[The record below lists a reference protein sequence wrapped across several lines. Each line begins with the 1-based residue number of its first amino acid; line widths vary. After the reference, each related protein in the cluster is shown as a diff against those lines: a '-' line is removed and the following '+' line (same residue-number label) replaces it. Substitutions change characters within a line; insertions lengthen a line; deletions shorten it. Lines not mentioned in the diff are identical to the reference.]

1 MQEKKT
7 KAYSYIRF
15 SSKKQEKGDSLKRQR
30 EDRQRWLDRHPNV
43 ILDDEIDLE
52 ELGVSGYF
60 GKNLH
65 PEYGKLGNFIKLCE
79 DGLIPENSYLLLEHL
94 DRFSR
99 GDAIDVAKIFKDLVV
114 KHGLR
119 IVALS
124 PSEQTVDRTNVGNT
138 ETVISIVL
146 GFQMA
151 HIYSRNLS
159 KRLRKAWKTKKD
171 KARNGERFKTVNH
184 PAWLVQQ
191 KDGSFKADK
200 NKVKAISHIFEQVIA
215 GMSQAKIV
223 KSLND
228 LYPPIAR
235 GKYWSPSYVCRLLND
250 RRVLGEFQ
258 LHKKGENE
266 KMIPD
271 GKPIKDYFPRVIEES
286 IFYEAQAKK
295 TKHKRVAKN
304 QRGEL
309 RNIFKSLVFCSDGY
323 PMFFQKGHYTNR
335 YGSYYEWE
343 RLRSYGHKLGIKG
356 SCKTTIDYIAF
367 EELMMVSLAELN
379 EDDIAERKNKSK
391 EIDKMV
397 DVISGLKQKLQIVE
411 DSLMDINL
419 TPDEF
424 ESSFALKKELLSVLD
439 EKEKEYSSVLRT
451 EDVDKR
457 EVLFELKHLVK
468 MNQRKDSELR
478 KRYAFLIPK
487 IIERIDVDPIKFK
500 NGKTGATGTIT
511 LKSGKK
517 RMFVMNSRA
526 GLKRTIVTDGKNT
539 PLFVLCKNGVI
550 VYEAFFIQRESEGE
564 EEFGLKI
571 TTEFDDEDKEIAVFG
586 SLLGALNPV
595 IEGASSG
602 EKEEVVKDICDLSV
616 EFMARIKQKEG
627 PLTFKEAKAMI
638 DRVP

>member
-7 KAYSYIRF
+7 RAYSYIRF

-43 ILDDEIDLE
+43 VLDDEIDLE

-99 GDAIDVAKIFKDLVV
+99 GDAIDVAKIFKDLVK

-124 PSEQTVDRTNVGNT
+124 PSEQTIDRTNVGNT

-159 KRLRKAWKTKKD
+159 KRLRKAWKTKKE

-191 KDGSFKADK
+191 EDGSFKADK
-200 NKVKAISHIFEQVIA
+200 TKVKAIKHIFDQVIA
-215 GMSQAKIV
+215 GVSQAKIV

-286 IFYEAQAKK
+286 LFYEAQAKK

-304 QRGEL
+304 SQGEL
-309 RNIFKSLVFCSDGY
+309 RNLFKSLVFCTDGY
-323 PMFFQKGHYTNR
+323 QMFFQKGHYTNR

-343 RLRSYGHKLGIKG
+343 RLKSYGHKLGMKDA
-356 SCKTTIDYIAF
+356 CKTTIDYPAF
-367 EELMMVSLAELN
+367 EELMMVALAELSD
-379 EDDIAERKNKSK
+379 DDIAERKSRTK
-391 EIDKMV
+391 ELEKMV
-397 DVISGLKQKLQIVE
+397 DVINGLKQKIQIVE
-411 DSLMDINL
+411 NSLVDINL
-419 TPDEF
+419 SPEEF
-424 ESSFALKKELLSVLD
+424 ESSFAIKKDLVSLLD
-439 EKEKEYSSVLRT
+439 EKEKEYSSVLST
-451 EDVDKR
+451 EEVDKR
-457 EVLFELKHLVK
+457 EVLTELKQLVK
-468 MNQRKDSELR
+468 IENLKDQEQR

-487 IIERIDVDPIKFK
+487 IIERITVNPVKFR
-500 NGKTGATGTIT
+500 NGKTGAIGEIF
-511 LKSGKK
+511 LKSGHK
-517 RMFVMNSRA
+517 RVFVMNARS
-526 GLKRTIVTDGKNT
+526 GLKRSIVTDQENR
-539 PLFVLCKNGVI
+539 PYFVLCKNGVI
-550 VYEAFFIQRESEGE
+550 VYESFFENQKTLSDG
-564 EEFGLKI
+564 FSLKI
-571 TTEFDDEDKEIAVFG
+571 KSDLDDSEKIGGIFSGLLG
-586 SLLGALNPV
+586 SLNP
-595 IEGASSG
+595 IESG
-602 EKEEVVKDICDLSV
+602 TAFVDDTKIVRNICEVSV
-616 EFMARIKQKEG
+616 EFLAGIAEEDVD
-627 PLTFKEAKAMI
+627 LTADGNQDKM
-638 DRVP
+638 